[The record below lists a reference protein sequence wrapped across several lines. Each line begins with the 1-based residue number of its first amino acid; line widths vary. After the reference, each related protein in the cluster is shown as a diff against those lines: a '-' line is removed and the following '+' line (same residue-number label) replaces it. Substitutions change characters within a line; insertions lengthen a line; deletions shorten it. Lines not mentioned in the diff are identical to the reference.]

1 MFKNFNNFHSASQFK
16 IFDTFM
22 LTSSSAYKF
31 KILYTPKGS
40 TGFLRPAF
48 TWPTYQPHNRSRK
61 SKKVLKIETLSSCI
75 DFQYLPLK
83 PATTSRFL
91 IPSNWPTDS
100 IFLIP
105 STQPKMI
112 LIPSSN
118 QPKIFSHLPTQAKV
132 SDTQN
137 HIYSANQ
144 NSKLKSWRT
153 CLECTP
159 QTHRQE

>member
-22 LTSSSAYKF
+22 LTSSTAYKF

-40 TGFLRPAF
+40 TGFLIPAS
-48 TWPTYQPHNRSRK
+48 TWPTYQRHNRFLK

-75 DFQYLPLK
+75 DFQYLPLR
-83 PATTSRFL
+83 PATTSRFV

-100 IFLIP
+100 RFLTT
-105 STQPKMI
+105 STQPKMF
-112 LIPSSN
+112 LIPSST
-118 QPKIFSHLPTQAKV
+118 QPKIFQYLPTQSEV

-137 HIYSANQ
+137 HIHSANQ

-153 CLECTP
+153 CLEGTP
-159 QTHRQE
+159 